1 MQRIAW
7 FAVLVIAMTTFTAP
21 SGYAASEKLVL
32 VTAALPPLGSAPGQQ
47 GFLEQMARE
56 AFRRI
61 GRSVEVSTLPGER
74 ALINADSGLE
84 DGDLYRAPGFEKEYP
99 NLIRVPEKMGDMEFM
114 AYAKRPDIQ
123 LHAWSDL
130 QPYVV
135 AYATGW
141 KIYDRMVKAREVTK
155 VRAIDDLFPLLA
167 NDRAD
172 VILIDRWQ
180 GLWAARAQGYNPR
193 AIEPPL
199 ARAEM
204 FMYLHKRHAAI
215 VPELAR
221 ALADMKADGTY
232 RKISDATLV
241 FPGKK

>member
-1 MQRIAW
+1 MQRTAG
-7 FAVLVIAMTTFTAP
+7 FAAMLVAMTAFTLPAA
-21 SGYAASEKLVL
+21 YAASETLVL
-32 VTAALPPLGSAPGQQ
+32 VTAALPPLGSPPGQQ
-47 GFLEQMARE
+47 GFLEQVARE

-74 ALINADSGLE
+74 ALINVDSGLE

-99 NLIRVPEKMGDMEFM
+99 NLVRVPEKMGDMEFM

-123 LHAWSDL
+123 IHAWSDL

-155 VRAIDDLFPLLA
+155 VRIIDDLFPLLA
-167 NDRAD
+167 SDRAD
-172 VILIDRWQ
+172 IILIDRWQ
-180 GLWAARAQGYNPR
+180 GMWAARADGYNPR
-193 AIEPPL
+193 VIEPPL
-199 ARAEM
+199 AHAEM
-204 FMYLHKRHAAI
+204 FMYLNKRHAAI

-232 RKISDATLV
+232 RKISDAALRLTDE
-241 FPGKK
+241 K

>member
-7 FAVLVIAMTTFTAP
+7 FAALLIAMATLTAP
-21 SGYAASEKLVL
+21 AACAASEKLFL
-32 VTAALPPLGSAPGQQ
+32 VTAALPPLGSAPGQA
-47 GFLEQMARE
+47 GFLEQVARE

-74 ALINADSGLE
+74 ALINADAGLE

-99 NLIRVPEKMGDMEFM
+99 NLVRVPERMGYMEFM
-114 AYAKRPDIQ
+114 AYAKRPDIEV
-123 LHAWSDL
+123 HAWSDL
-130 QPYVV
+130 RPYVV

-155 VRAIDDLFPLLA
+155 VRVIDDLFPLLA

-172 VILIDRWQ
+172 IILIDRWQ
-180 GLWAARAQGYNPR
+180 GLWAARAQGYTPR
-193 AIEPPL
+193 VIEPPL

-232 RKISDATLV
+232 RKISDASLRL
-241 FPGKK
+241 PDGK